1 MTNEEFQR
9 IVLEKLS
16 NLESDVGGLKTDVG
30 SLKSDLGSLKE
41 GQKGIRKELRFV
53 WDDLKRIDRR
63 LEKQESKIKQ
73 VLP

>member
-1 MTNEEFQR
+1 M
-9 IVLEKLS
+9 
-16 NLESDVGGLKTDVG
+16 KTDVG